1 MMKSTSVSIIAALT
15 FLAIQP
21 AARADVTVEQTI
33 DVTAPGALSLAAM
46 EGKSRTAIA
55 GDKARTDNDLKFKS
69 SLMQRFGGD
78 AGQSTE
84 IVRLDEGLIY
94 HVNHKEREYQAT
106 TFDAVK
112 AQTEQAVEQL
122 EQANAGGET
131 GAPGGQTDLPV
142 SEDQCEWSET
152 SVDVKRT
159 GERLRI
165 AGIETEQTLVTAT
178 RTCRDRETGKAC
190 DLTWSMEN
198 WLAPDVPGSAESIEF
213 WQAYASKLGFEDLVS
228 NPGTPG
234 MAALFSQYEGG
245 WEEIEKSAD
254 ELQGYPLRSVMTLDI
269 GGAECTTSTGEPLTA
284 DAVFGDMQ
292 DAIGESAAEGVGET
306 VGGSVGGALAK
317 GLFGAFGK
325 KKEKP
330 ETAAPAAV
338 ATGSVTLF
346 KVVTETTSID
356 TAVVPATQFAV
367 PEGYAEV
374 SASP

>member
-1 MMKSTSVSIIAALT
+1 MKYNYLSTGTILALLAA
-15 FLAIQP
+15 QP
-21 AARADVTVEQTI
+21 AAADVTIEQTL

-55 GDKARTDNDLKFKS
+55 GDKSRTDNDLKFKS
-69 SLMQRFGGD
+69 GLMQRFGGD

-94 HVNHKEREYQAT
+94 HVNHKEREYQTT
-106 TFDAVK
+106 TFDAMK

-122 EQANAGGET
+122 EQSGGGTDAGDP
-131 GAPGGQTDLPV
+131 GAQTELPV

-152 SVDVKRT
+152 VVDVDRT
-159 GERLRI
+159 GERQRI
-165 AGIETEQTLVTAT
+165 AGIEAEQTRVTAT

-190 DLTWSMEN
+190 DLTWTMEN
-198 WLAPDVPGSAESIEF
+198 WLAPDVPGSAETTEF
-213 WQAYASKLGFEDLVS
+213 WQAYASKLGLEDLVG

-234 MAALFSQYEGG
+234 MAALFSQYEAG
-245 WEEIEKSAD
+245 WDEIEASAD
-254 ELQGYPLRSVMTLDI
+254 ELEGYPLRTVMALDI
-269 GGAECTTSTGEPLTA
+269 GGEECTTSAGEPLSA
-284 DAVFGDMQ
+284 DAVFGDAMG
-292 DAIGESAAEGVGET
+292 DAAAQGVGES

-317 GLFGAFGK
+317 GLLGAFGK

-330 ETAAPAAV
+330 EAAPPESA

-356 TAVVPATQFAV
+356 TASVPDTQFAV
-367 PEGYAEV
+367 PEGYTPV
-374 SASP
+374 SVSP